1 MRISDWSSDVCS
13 SDLHVCAD
21 DAAMARI
28 AELVGFV
35 APEVEVLRFPAWDCL
50 PYDRV
55 PPRPDIVADRLVAL
69 PALAEGASGAPRPGL
84 PTVHAALTRVAAPA
98 TIAHIGRAPG
108 RARERK

>member
-55 PPRPDIVADRLVAL
+55 PPRPDIVADRLVSLA
-69 PALAEGASGAPRPGL
+69 ALADGASGAPRLVLNTVYASLMPVSACATTPGM
-84 PTVHAALTRVAAPA
+84 
-98 TIAHIGRAPG
+98 GRAP
-108 RARERK
+108 A